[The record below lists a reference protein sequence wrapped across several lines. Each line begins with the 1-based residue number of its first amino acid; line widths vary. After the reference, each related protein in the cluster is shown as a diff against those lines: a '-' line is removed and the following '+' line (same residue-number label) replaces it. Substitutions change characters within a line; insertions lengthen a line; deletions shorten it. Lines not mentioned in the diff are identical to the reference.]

1 MRVQFTNEENTLIA
15 SSRITGI
22 QPETR
27 IIPEDFTDNAV
38 TLGLR
43 VTDPFIFNMFLK
55 RYLEDPNIKNQIGA
69 EITLIDLAPPVNRD
83 YLYYLKESIDNI
95 KISIDNIINGIE
107 PDINNENSNS

>member
-27 IIPEDFTDNAV
+27 IIPEDFTDNSV

-83 YLYYLKESIDNI
+83 HLYNLRDY
-95 KISIDNIINGIE
+95 IDNIINGIE